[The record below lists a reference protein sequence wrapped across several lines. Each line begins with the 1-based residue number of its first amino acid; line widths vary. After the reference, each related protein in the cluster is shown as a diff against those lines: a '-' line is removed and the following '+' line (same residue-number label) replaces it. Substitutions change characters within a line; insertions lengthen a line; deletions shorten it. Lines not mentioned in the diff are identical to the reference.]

1 MVLAQ
6 ETVVEKPPFNL
17 TDLGNAER
25 FIHYHGLN
33 LLYCRAWKSWL
44 IWEGTHWQVDDTGA
58 IERWAKET
66 VRKIPLEV
74 DQVQSKRLKK
84 AIAKHAHRAEMAARI
99 EAMIRLARSEL
110 VVVVKPDEFDSNPYL
125 LNCLN
130 YTINLQTDEYLPHDR
145 EFRLMKQVNAEFDP
159 QATCPTWLAFL
170 DRIMDGNENLLTFL
184 QRAVGYSL
192 TGQTSEQVVFFLHG
206 KGRNGKSTFL
216 ELLRYLL
223 ADYSLNTP
231 TSTIM
236 RRSDGT
242 GAINNDVARLRG
254 ARLVTA
260 VETEENQYLAEST
273 LKSLTGQDS
282 ITARYLFS
290 EFFEFKPE
298 FKLWL
303 ACNHKPIISG
313 TDIGIWRRI
322 RMIPFTVT
330 IPDDEIDM
338 LLPEKL
344 KAEASGIFN
353 WALAGCEMWQAQ
365 GLGMPAEIKQAG
377 QEYRSEMDSL
387 ALFFDDCCFVS
398 PNVISTAASLYE
410 AFQKWAAENGERP
423 LTQRT
428 FGGKLTERGFVRR
441 RGTGSRHIWEGI
453 GLRSDP
459 SDSSD

>member
-1 MVLAQ
+1 MQAPP
-6 ETVVEKPPFNL
+6 ETTVDKPPFNL

-44 IWEGTHWQVDDTGA
+44 VWEGTRWQVDDTGA
-58 IERWAKET
+58 AERLAKQT
-66 VRKIPLEV
+66 VRQIPFEA
-74 DQVQSKRLKK
+74 DQVKNESAKK
-84 AIAKHAHRAEMAARI
+84 KIKKHAHRSESAARI
-99 EAMIRLARSEL
+99 SSMMSLAKSDAA
-110 VVVVKPDEFDSNPYL
+110 VVVKADEFDSDPML

-130 YTINLQTDEYLPHDR
+130 QVIDLGNGALLPHERDH
-145 EFRLMKQVNAEFDP
+145 RLMKQVNAEYDP
-159 QATCPTWLAFL
+159 KATCPTWLNFL
-170 DRIMDGNENLLTFL
+170 DRIMDGNENLLSFL

-231 TSTIM
+231 TNTIM
-236 RRSDGT
+236 RRDGNS
-242 GAINNDVARLRG
+242 AVNNDVARLRG

-260 VETEENQYLAEST
+260 IETEENQHLAEST
-273 LKSLTGQDS
+273 LKSLTGGDA

-303 ACNHKPIISG
+303 ACNHKPIING
-313 TDIGIWRRI
+313 TDMGIWRRI

-330 IPDDEIDM
+330 IPESEVDIH
-338 LLPEKL
+338 LSEKL
-344 KAEASGIFN
+344 KAEASGILN
-353 WALAGCEMWQAQ
+353 WVLAGCEMWQSQ
-365 GLGMPAEIKQAG
+365 GLGMPEEITQANKAY
-377 QEYRSEMDSL
+377 QSEMDSL
-387 ALFFDDCCFVS
+387 ALFFEDCCILS
-398 PNVISTAASLYE
+398 PNAVSASADLYE
-410 AFQKWAAENGERP
+410 AFQKWADQNGERP

-428 FGGKLTERGFVRR
+428 FGGKLTERGFATQ
-441 RGTGSRHIWEGI
+441 RGTGGKRLWAGI
-453 GLRSDP
+453 GIRSDA
-459 SDSSD
+459 SDTSDR